1 MVYIIWFI
9 TFVIFIIS
17 YRKDKKQ
24 TLKAFGNSIRALQN
38 LSSAV
43 LGMVTFVGLILAIFP
58 QENLAII
65 FNYKGVLGFAIVSLL
80 GAIVTIPGPIA
91 FPIAGA
97 LLKMGVSKAI
107 LASFITTLTMVGI
120 VSSPLEI
127 SYFGKRFT
135 FMRQV
140 LSFIAAIFIGLIMGA
155 IL

>member
-1 MVYIIWFI
+1 MVYIIWFV

-17 YRKDKKQ
+17 YRKDKSR
-24 TLKAFGNSIRALQN
+24 TLKALGNSFRGLQN

-43 LGMVTFVGLILAIFP
+43 LGMIALVGLVLAIFP
-58 QENLAII
+58 KESLIVI
-65 FNYKGVLGFAIVSLL
+65 FSYKGILGFVIVSLL

-97 LLKMGVSKAI
+97 LLKMGASKAI

>member
-1 MVYIIWFI
+1 MVYIVWLI

-17 YRKDKKQ
+17 YRKDRKR
-24 TLKAFGNSIRALQN
+24 TLKALDNSIRALQN

-43 LGMVTFVGLILAIFP
+43 FGMISLVGLVLAIFP
-58 QENLAII
+58 KESLAII

-97 LLKMGVSKAI
+97 LLNMGASKAI

-135 FMRQV
+135 FMRQA